1 MADSDARAAN
11 ARLKAILEAKNGF
24 ELAERDLA
32 LRGPGQFFGEVQTGL
47 PDVAMSALQDP
58 ELVKAS
64 REAAVAL
71 IQSDPPLKS
80 YPLLKAKIDEFRKK
94 IHPE

>member
-1 MADSDARAAN
+1 MADYDAKAAN
-11 ARLKAILEAKNGF
+11 ARLTAIMEAKNGF
-24 ELAERDLA
+24 EPAEKDLQ

-64 REAAVAL
+64 REAAIAVMQA
-71 IQSDPPLKS
+71 DPSLKT
-80 YPLLKAKIDEFRKK
+80 YPPLKAKIGEFHKN
-94 IHPE
+94 IHLE